1 MRSESRKCL
10 LLCLCFLFLGV
21 LVGISIDAEFRP
33 NRIRFWVNDLNDLS
47 FIPKPGDTIEWLR
60 QSTSTRMKIKFW
72 GPSPCVDGI
81 TNPCTIGKIPKSTI
95 YTYSCK
101 AKEDSTFTCND
112 PQGGPMSSTQ
122 PLEDLG
128 FFTRIFDL
136 IENIF
141 ASFGRI
147 FKDSSQTGAP
157 RTTQDIAGNIAID
170 QTKIVKTPPE
180 EGKILVTPPGINAT
194 VYCDAS
200 VTHVAVPQQS
210 DNADDAILASVKQ
223 KIQWTTSSAAGFTIT
238 MADASTCNENVKTFG
253 PNGICTVAKAGNY
266 TASVPS
272 CSVVP
277 ESIALQ

>member
-21 LVGISIDAEFRP
+21 LVGISIDAELRP

-47 FIPKPGDTIEWLR
+47 FIPKQGDTIEWLR
-60 QSTSTRMKIKFW
+60 QSTTTHMKIKFW
-72 GPSPCVDGI
+72 GPSPCVNGI
-81 TNPCTIGKIPKSTI
+81 TNPCTIGNIPKSTI

-101 AKEDSTFTCND
+101 AKEDTTFTCND

-122 PLEDLG
+122 PLEGPG
-128 FFTRIFDL
+128 FFAKISDL

-141 ASFGRI
+141 ALLSNI
-147 FKDSSQTGAP
+147 FNHSPQTGTP
-157 RTTQDIAGNIAID
+157 GVTENIAGNTTTD
-170 QTKIVKTPPE
+170 QAKIVKAQPE
-180 EGKILVTPPGINAT
+180 KAKTLATSQGIQAT
-194 VYCDAS
+194 VYCDAN

-210 DNADDAILASVKQ
+210 DNADDPILASVKQ

-238 MADASTCNENVKTFG
+238 MTDASTCTQNVKTFG
-253 PNGICTVAKAGNY
+253 PNGICTVAKAGSY